1 MAETIK
7 VLGQAAPTDTN
18 NANLYTVGTGKAA
31 VVSTISVT
39 NVTATEATCR
49 VFVRVGGAAAASSNA
64 LVYDGKVPANDLTAV
79 TVGITLAA
87 GDIITVRSGT
97 GSSLTF
103 QAFGSEITL

>member
-7 VLGQAAPTDTN
+7 VLGQAAPADTT

-39 NVTATEATCR
+39 NYTGTEATCR
-49 VFVRVGGAAAASSNA
+49 IFVRVGGAAAATTNA

-79 TVGITLAA
+79 TVGVTLAA
-87 GDIITVRSGT
+87 GDILTVRAGT
-97 GSSLTF
+97 GNALTF